1 MSILEFVVYAARVRG
16 RHVVGSGYK
25 TLGARTASEGVALG
39 AWFGWGLDD
48 EKGRGDM
55 RRG

>member
-1 MSILEFVVYAARVRG
+1 
-16 RHVVGSGYK
+16 
-25 TLGARTASEGVALG
+25 VALG

-55 RRG
+55 RRGWHGLRSGGIARVATL